1 MDGTRLTIPGR
12 LDQVEQVCVLVGQ
25 SARAAGF
32 DRRTAY
38 ACQLAVTEAC
48 ENIILHGY
56 GGEDVGE
63 ITVSAETAPGELAV
77 ELEDRAPPFNPSTK
91 PPPPTWPRDDP
102 PVGGLGLRIIHR
114 VMDEIKYRRS
124 GDRNVLRLVKRL
136 PPPT

>member
-1 MDGTRLTIPGR
+1 MGESRLTIPGR
-12 LDQVEQVCVLVGQ
+12 LAQVEQVCILVGQ

-56 GGEDVGE
+56 GGEGLGE
-63 ITVSAETAPGELAV
+63 ITASAAASPGELAIQ
-77 ELEDRAPPFNPSTK
+77 LEDRAPPFNPSTK
-91 PPPPTWPRDDP
+91 PPPPTWSDDDP

-114 VMDEIKYRRS
+114 VMDEITYDRR

-136 PPPT
+136 PPPD